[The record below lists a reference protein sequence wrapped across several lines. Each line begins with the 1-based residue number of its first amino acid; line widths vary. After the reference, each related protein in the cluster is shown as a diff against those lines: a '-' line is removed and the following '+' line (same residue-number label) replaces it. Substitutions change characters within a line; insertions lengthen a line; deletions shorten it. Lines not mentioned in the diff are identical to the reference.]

1 MSDTIVGQTQAT
13 TTTATT
19 QSWRDTL
26 PDDLKNHG
34 TLSKFNDVTSVAK
47 GYVELEKM
55 RGVPSE
61 QLLILPKDAT
71 DKDGWSKVHAR
82 LGRPETP
89 DKYSPVNVKLPDG
102 FEIPKE
108 EVSKALATFHEAG
121 LTDAQAQKVLGLY
134 FGGIAQGAE
143 AETSR
148 KAQEKAGAEAE
159 LRKEYGDK
167 YDGKLSLLNA
177 VLGRF
182 GSAELVDWAE
192 KSGAGNNA
200 AFVRALVKVGE
211 TLMEDSS
218 TGGLARGS
226 AQNLDPRASAVNQ
239 IEQLKIDKNF
249 MEALMVNTH
258 SGHQA
263 ALNQWTMLH
272 RTAYSK

>member
-26 PDDLKNHG
+26 PDDLKSNPTLATVPDVATLAKNHVNLQSMIG
-34 TLSKFNDVTSVAK
+34 TKR
-47 GYVELEKM
+47 LEQPNEKW
-55 RGVPSE
+55 
-61 QLLILPKDAT
+61 
-71 DKDGWSKVHAR
+71 DKTKYDEFYKAI
-82 LGRPETP
+82 GRPETP